1 MRRLTAWLPLAVF
14 AVLVGFFLKGLSL
27 DPGAQPSALIGHS
40 FPSFNLTDLH
50 TGKTLTKEQLPNQ
63 PFLINVWATW
73 CITCK
78 VEHAYLTE
86 LSKTI
91 PVVGLNYKDKASS
104 ALVWLAK
111 LGDPYVLQIFDPDGR
126 LGMDLGVAGAPETFL
141 VDSNG
146 TIRFRLQGELNDRVF
161 LREIQPLLES
171 LQ

>member
-1 MRRLTAWLPLAVF
+1 MWLPLAVF
-14 AVLVGFFLKGLSL
+14 SVLIGFFLKGLSL

-40 FPSFNLTDLH
+40 FPSFILTDLH
-50 TGKTLTKEQLPNQ
+50 TGKTLTKENLPNQ

-78 VEHAYLTE
+78 VEHPYLTE
-86 LSKTI
+86 ISKMI

-111 LGDPYVLQIFDPDGR
+111 LGDPYVTQIFDPEGR
-126 LGMDLGVAGAPETFL
+126 LGIDLGVAGAPETFL

-146 TIRFRLQGELNDRVF
+146 TIHLRIQGEVNHRVF
-161 LREIQPLLES
+161 LGEIQPLLET